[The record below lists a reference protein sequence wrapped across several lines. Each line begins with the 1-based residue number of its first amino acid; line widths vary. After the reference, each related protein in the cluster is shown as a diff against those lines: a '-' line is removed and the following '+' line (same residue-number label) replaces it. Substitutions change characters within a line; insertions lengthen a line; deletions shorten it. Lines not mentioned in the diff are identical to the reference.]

1 LIQTLTK
8 NWWLLGLC
16 GVLDAIISVIYLI
29 IYETTPETYGGNGME
44 LLLNRL
50 ALAAA
55 ACTIAAGIWRSAKG
69 KSWLLV
75 LNGLALSAYGLMA
88 LFWRGPLSFGFFAL
102 LVVVMAMSFGIL
114 TLAIARTLRGR
125 VADEWF
131 FGLAGATSIG
141 FALAF
146 LALANHW
153 IQLERRLFHP
163 SAFLWLCVYFAFS
176 AICMLG
182 LALRLRSLFSSQS
195 APWETSKLAGQKP
208 PLAGDADLSAAP

>member
-16 GVLDAIISVIYLI
+16 GVLVAIMSVIYLI
-29 IYETTPETYGGNGME
+29 IYDTTPDVRWGNGME
-44 LLLNRL
+44 VLVNRL
-50 ALAAA
+50 ALAAG
-55 ACTIAAGIWRSAKG
+55 ACTIAASIWRSAKG
-69 KSWLLV
+69 KSWLLA

-88 LFWRGPLSFGFFAL
+88 LFWRGPLSFRFFAL
-102 LVVVMAMSFGIL
+102 LLVVMAMSFGIL
-114 TLAIARTLRGR
+114 ALAIARTLRRR

-131 FGLAGATSIG
+131 FGLAGAASIG

-146 LALANHW
+146 LALANRW

-163 SAFLWLCVYFAFS
+163 SIFLWFCFYFGFS

-182 LALRLRSLFSSQS
+182 LALRLHKLGTSQS
-195 APWETSKLAGQKP
+195 DQWNQST
-208 PLAGDADLSAAP
+208 PLVNPKHAH